1 MNSIPGSG
9 GSPGEGNPPQYS
21 CLENPMNRGAWWA
34 TVHAVAKSRTRLSDL
49 AHTQTDTVRSCW
61 LLCVCCIT
69 HQASLHGISQARGFP
84 CSGLPFLSPGESSQ
98 HRAQT
103 HVLQPWQAD
112 SLLLSHQGSCRLN
125 SAVGSTHLFLMVI
138 KTSNIISPQ
147 IQRTVALNL
156 VFCLFSLL
164 LRRRGCLIFGS
175 SRSTLQPYASSPG

>member
-1 MNSIPGSG
+1 
-9 GSPGEGNPPQYS
+9 
-21 CLENPMNRGAWWA
+21 MNRGAWWA